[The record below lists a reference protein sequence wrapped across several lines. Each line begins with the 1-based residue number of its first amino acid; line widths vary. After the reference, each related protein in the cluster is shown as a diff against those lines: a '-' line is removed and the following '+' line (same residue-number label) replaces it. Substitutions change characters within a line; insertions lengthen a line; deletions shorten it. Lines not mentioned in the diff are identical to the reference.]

1 MSINRYRVE
10 YTRSTKYTVQ
20 TETKNILA
28 GSMTNAMRAMLQLL
42 EERSPDVELLYKQFS
57 QDLFKQLYFNAHFDD
72 GVTKLEIQRSGNRID
87 VEAFVC
93 FVFPP
98 ESKITIRVERI
109 ED

>member
-1 MSINRYRVE
+1 MAINRYKVE
-10 YTRSTKYTVQ
+10 YTRSTKCTVQ
-20 TETKNILA
+20 TETKHILA
-28 GSMTNAMRAMLQLL
+28 GSMTNAMRTMLQLL
-42 EERSPDVELLYKQFS
+42 EERSPDVELLYTQFS

-98 ESKITIRVERI
+98 EAKITIRAERI